1 MKELRKKATLYKAEP
16 VLLFEAGARSTNS
29 ISKIVNESMAR
40 YQHLLINSESSLTN
54 KELEIIRSIYQE
66 NTLIIGLTEV
76 CDFLKD
82 KKNSFLLAEKIENL
96 SLLEKYKIIEDIEKN
111 SAVPYF

>member
-1 MKELRKKATLYKAEP
+1 MGVHDGAEY
-16 VLLFEAGARSTNS
+16 A
-29 ISKIVNESMAR
+29 
-40 YQHLLINSESSLTN
+40 TN